1 MDAIYRSGR
10 VAAQEAAADS
20 LDITFAP
27 MVDIS
32 RDPRWGRTSEGFGE
46 DTYLVSRIAGV
57 MVKAFQ
63 GSGANAADRIMA
75 SVTHFALSGAVEG
88 GRGYNIVDISPVKM
102 YQHYLDR

>member
-1 MDAIYRSGR
+1 AIGRSGR
-10 VAAQEAAADS
+10 IAAQEAAADS

-46 DTYLVSRIAGV
+46 DTYLVSRIAEV

-63 GSGANAADRIMA
+63 GASPANADSIMA
-75 SVTHFALSGAVEG
+75 SVKHFAL
-88 GRGYNIVDISPVKM
+88 Y
-102 YQHYLDR
+102 